1 MREVRVLVAED
12 EPAARRRILRL
23 LREDRDVRIV
33 GSGAGGP
40 DAAEAI
46 HEERPDILFLGVP
59 ASGPDAFRL
68 LEDRDARRPPAI
80 VVVSASERFAVRAF
94 EVRAADYLLRPFT
107 RARFRESLAR
117 AKQRLE
123 EGSQREIAAQL
134 QSLRRARERG
144 AEYLERLMIRVDGR
158 IHPLRVADIEWIE
171 ADGHYVKLHVGK
183 ATRQVRERMSDL
195 EARLDPKVFVRVH
208 RSVIVNLARVLEID
222 RPGRGEAVIVLR
234 SGQRLVMGGSFG
246 ARLER
251 VLEGM
256 V

>member
-1 MREVRVLVAED
+1 MREIRVLVAED
-12 EPAARRRILRL
+12 EAAARRRILRL

-33 GSGAGGP
+33 GAGAGGP
-40 DAAEAI
+40 AAAAAI
-46 HEERPDILFLGVP
+46 HEHRPAILFLGVR
-59 ASGPDAFRL
+59 ASGPDAFRFL
-68 LEDRDARRPPAI
+68 DGPGARRPPAI

-107 RARFRESLAR
+107 RARFREALAR

-123 EGSQREIAAQL
+123 EGSQRDIAEQL
-134 QSLRRARERG
+134 RSLRKARESG
-144 AEYLERLMIRVDGR
+144 ADHLERLMIRVDGR

-195 EARLDPKVFVRVH
+195 EARLDPKIFVRVH
-208 RSVIVNLARVLEID
+208 RSVIVNLARVQEID
-222 RPGRGEAVIVLR
+222 RSGRGEAVIVLR
-234 SGQRLVMGGSFG
+234 SGQRLAMGSSFG